1 MVGYW
6 GAGLGCVLEQ
16 SAASRGDKSLG
27 HCPAGALLDMY
38 PSLGDLTG
46 ANLLRN
52 LFWRPGLEAKDPQ
65 PSLSSG
71 AS

>member
-1 MVGYW
+1 MVEYW

-16 SAASRGDKSLG
+16 STASRGDKRLG
-27 HCPAGALLDMY
+27 HCPAGALLGMY

-46 ANLLRN
+46 KTLLPN
-52 LFWRPGLEAKDPQ
+52 LFWRRGLEAKDPQ

-71 AS
+71 VP